1 MSSMETT
8 LARAAATAA
17 EADWKGRRGQCP
29 RCTRAARGRQWDDLC
44 RFGTEY
50 RAAHLAAA
58 AGVRRNR
65 ELDKQPAPDQG
76 TLF

>member
-17 EADWKGRRGQCP
+17 EADWKGHHGQCP
-29 RCTRAARGRQWDDLC
+29 RCTRAVRGRQWGDLC
-44 RFGTEY
+44 RFGAEY

-58 AGVRRNR
+58 AELRRNR
-65 ELDKQPAPDQG
+65 ELDKQPAPDQKA
-76 TLF
+76 LF